1 MATYSA
7 AVAKVTDTG
16 FSLVNPSP
24 PPPTLV
30 FTPVTDRQ
38 WAIANACPVGG
49 TITVTTDEEGK
60 VTGVSR
66 P

>member
-1 MATYSA
+1 MPTYTA

-24 PPPTLV
+24 PPPTLL

-38 WAIANACPVGG
+38 WAIANAAYPGS
-49 TITVTTDEEGK
+49 ITVTTDETGH